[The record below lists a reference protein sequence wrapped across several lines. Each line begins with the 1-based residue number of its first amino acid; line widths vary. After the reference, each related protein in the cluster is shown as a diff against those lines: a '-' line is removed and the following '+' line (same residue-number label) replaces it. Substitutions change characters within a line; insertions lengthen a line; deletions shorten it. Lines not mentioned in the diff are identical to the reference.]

1 MQELPFYIAKII
13 AGIRIISHITC
24 HKKED
29 INSNIARH
37 HYKPDYTANHI
48 TAS

>member
-1 MQELPFYIAKII
+1 MQKLPFYITKII

-29 INSNIARH
+29 INSNIACH
-37 HYKPDYTANHI
+37 HYKSYRAAYHI
-48 TAS
+48 ITS